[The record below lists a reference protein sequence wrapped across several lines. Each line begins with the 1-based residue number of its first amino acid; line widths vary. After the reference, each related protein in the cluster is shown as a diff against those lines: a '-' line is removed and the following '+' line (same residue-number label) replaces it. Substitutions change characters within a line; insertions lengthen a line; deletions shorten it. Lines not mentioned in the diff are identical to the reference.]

1 MKTNRVLGWA
11 IGGAAVVALSACGK
25 NFPIGEKLLP
35 QSWGPP
41 FGDEIA
47 RNQPPHPH
55 GPASSERHAAADS
68 AKSKTYGSHASC
80 LRALEAAVRPHGAP
94 RLVTISSVE
103 ALAHHEEAG
112 EVHEHRCSDYVLS
125 HRSWCK
131 YGLDEGGHG
140 AGHKIGQSKLKAACK
155 REAGDHH

>member
-1 MKTNRVLGWA
+1 MATSKLVGWA
-11 IGGAAVVALSACGK
+11 AAAAALVTLSACGK

-47 RNQPPHPH
+47 RNQKPHPH
-55 GPASSERHAAADS
+55 SPASSERHAAADS
-68 AKSKTYGSHASC
+68 EKSKTYASHQAC
-80 LRALEAAVRPHGAP
+80 LAALNAAARAHEETM
-94 RLVTISSVE
+94 LVTISSVE
-103 ALAHHEEAG
+103 AVAHYQEG
-112 EVHEHRCSDYVLS
+112 VEVHEHRCSDYILS

-131 YGLDEGGHG
+131 YGAEESHGEEHKVGGR
-140 AGHKIGQSKLKAACK
+140 KLKVVCK

>member
-1 MKTNRVLGWA
+1 MATSRILGWTAAAAA
-11 IGGAAVVALSACGK
+11 IVALSACGK

-68 AKSKTYGSHASC
+68 AKSKTYVSHAAC
-80 LRALEAAVRPHGAP
+80 LRALEAAVQPHPAAK
-94 RLVTISSVE
+94 LVTLSSVE
-103 ALAHHEEAG
+103 ALAHYQEGG
-112 EVHEHRCSDYVLS
+112 EVHEHRCSDYILS

-131 YGLDEGGHG
+131 YGTEESHG
-140 AGHKIGQSKLKAACK
+140 EGHKVGQRKLKVVCK